1 MSNVR
6 LTLETLV
13 YLNLRLLSVVGML
26 TCFAGVAAAAPAE
39 RTSAASAEVNDGEHV
54 RLSSEI
60 KQLSTRQAWPGV
72 EKKFEELDK
81 LGVELTFDDLLHGAY
96 AARALGNAQSA
107 YDRLKVAARL
117 KGTKEVV
124 DWLYTIDTV
133 YGRVELIATPPRG
146 IVLEPELMPFDPD
159 QRTAVAAAMQTVAHD
174 GQFLGLLPKGKYVFA
189 GTSFEVQPGVAVR
202 IEVAPRMKK
211 TNGEIINMSTS
222 PVTSPVGGDEAL
234 GDQ

>member
-1 MSNVR
+1 MP
-6 LTLETLV
+6 
-13 YLNLRLLSVVGML
+13 LNLRLLSVAGML
-26 TCFAGVAAAAPAE
+26 LCFSGAAAAATPDH
-39 RTSAASAEVNDGEHV
+39 TTGASAEVNDGEHV

-72 EKKFEELDK
+72 EKKFEELER

-96 AARALGNAQSA
+96 AARALGDAQRA

-146 IVLEPELMPFDPD
+146 IVLQPEMMPFDPD
-159 QRTAVAAAMQTVAHD
+159 QRTAVAAAIDTVTHD
-174 GQFLGLLPKGKYVFA
+174 GQFLGLLPKGKYQFA
-189 GTSFEVQPGVAVR
+189 GTSFEVQPGIAVR
-202 IEVAPRMKK
+202 IEVAPKMKK
-211 TNGEIINMSTS
+211 TNGEIVNVSTS
-222 PVTSPVGGDEAL
+222 PVSSPVGGTENS
-234 GDQ
+234 GGQ